1 MDLGIRDTAQMCA
14 GRGVS
19 QAMPEL
25 TDRTASSLA
34 LSVSVT
40 RSVAPLN
47 SMSRGLSTFSAI
59 TCSSA
64 VADVLRAY
72 WQYVK
77 EFADSG
83 R

>member
-1 MDLGIRDTAQMCA
+1 MNWPEGALAA
-14 GRGVS
+14 VVE
-19 QAMPEL
+19 EL

-59 TCSSA
+59 TCRSA
-64 VADVLRAY
+64 AAGLPLSVM
-72 WQYVK
+72 
-77 EFADSG
+77 
-83 R
+83 